1 MDGSE
6 VSIGAAVIPASAD
19 SSAIPGNGTGLRDP
33 IGYIALV
40 LGKSLVSVI
49 CVGLLAACG
58 TRQSAHPTDVT
69 NVFAVK
75 STFGPEYRVSTKG
88 PSDITPNMT
97 GEQKL
102 PPGVTFDPPDCEKLA
117 TGQRLP
123 SGTQGKTA
131 AVSAEGNGNR
141 FVAIAVNSTKPLP
154 FDNSIAD
161 KCKQVTFK
169 TDKGNL
175 NGTIDVVDAPKING
189 AQTTGRHRQIQITA
203 RGKERTNELYNYVA
217 YFGDNVVMVDASPVL
232 RRDQTPEPI
241 DTDRAQQML
250 ADAVAALRR

>member
-1 MDGSE
+1 M
-6 VSIGAAVIPASAD
+6 
-19 SSAIPGNGTGLRDP
+19 
-33 IGYIALV
+33 
-40 LGKSLVSVI
+40 
-49 CVGLLAACG
+49 GLLAACG
-58 TRQSAHPTDVT
+58 TSQSARPTDVT

-131 AVSAEGNGNR
+131 AVSAEGKGNR
-141 FVAIAVNSTKPLP
+141 FIAIAINTTKPLP
-154 FDNSIAD
+154 FDDSITD

-175 NGTIDVVDAPKING
+175 SGTIDVVDAPKING
-189 AQTTGRHRQIQITA
+189 AQTTARHRQVQISA
-203 RGKERTNELYNYVA
+203 RGQERTNELYNCVA
-217 YFGDNVVMVDASPVL
+217 YFGDNMVMVDASPVT
-232 RRDQTPEPI
+232 RRSQLPEPI
-241 DTDRAQQML
+241 DTARAQQML

>member
-1 MDGSE
+1 M
-6 VSIGAAVIPASAD
+6 
-19 SSAIPGNGTGLRDP
+19 
-33 IGYIALV
+33 
-40 LGKSLVSVI
+40 
-49 CVGLLAACG
+49 GLLAACG
-58 TRQSAHPTDVT
+58 TSQSARPTDVT

-75 STFGPEYRVSTKG
+75 STFGPEYRVSSKG

-131 AVSAEGNGNR
+131 AVSAEGKGNR
-141 FVAIAVNSTKPLP
+141 FIAIAINTTKPLP
-154 FDNSIAD
+154 FDDSITD

-175 NGTIDVVDAPKING
+175 SGTIDVVDAPKING
-189 AQTTGRHRQIQITA
+189 AQTTARHRQVQISA
-203 RGKERTNELYNYVA
+203 RGQERTNELYNCVA
-217 YFGDNVVMVDASPVL
+217 YFGDNMVMVDASPVT
-232 RRDQTPEPI
+232 RRSQLPEPI
-241 DTDRAQQML
+241 DTARAQQML